1 MKKRI
6 IALLLI
12 LITVVC
18 LCSGCKKGYEIKIGL
33 VLEGDE
39 TAEFYNG
46 FVEATKRIRLDFEL
60 KDGIVN
66 IEKNVSADN
75 LSQKLDKLLKDGC
88 EIVVVVSDKER
99 EKFETDVVSAAKK
112 NKTVDFYMV
121 GGQRAH
127 IEELSNYRAVYAA
140 VHDGKYLA
148 GIAAGMKLKSLVQ
161 AGEITAQEAKV
172 GYVATESGDEI
183 SCYNAFYLGVR
194 AECPEAVMDVKYA
207 SDDYDS
213 QYQAA
218 QYLANSGCKVIAQN
232 IETMAVGDA
241 CTKNG
246 IFNIGHNVDTSE
258 NHPDS
263 FIVATK
269 LNWEEFLIN
278 VYSFRFME
286 MKMKDDW
293 VGTFKTDTV
302 QYTDVNLKTSDMDTV
317 IRLDQ
322 MKAEL
327 LSGTRH
333 VFDTS
338 KFTVTID
345 KPENKY
351 AKINEDGYLYACGA
365 EIGYKFNIE
374 VVKNGYYNECTERAF
389 PYFGLIIDGITVVR

>member
-12 LITVVC
+12 LITVAC
-18 LCSGCKKGYEIKIGL
+18 LCTGCKKGYEIKIGF

-39 TAEFYNG
+39 TSEYYRG
-46 FVEATKRIRLDFEL
+46 FIESTKRIRLDFEL
-60 KDGIVN
+60 EDGIVN
-66 IEKNVSADN
+66 IEKNVSADDC
-75 LSQKLDKLLKDGC
+75 KETVDKLLKNGC
-88 EIVVVVSDKER
+88 EIVVVVADKER
-99 EKFETDVVSAAKK
+99 EAFENDVIDAAKK
-112 NKTVDFYMV
+112 NKKVDFYMV
-121 GGQRAH
+121 GGERAH
-127 IEELSNYRAVYAA
+127 VEDLSNYRAAYAA

-148 GIAAGMKLKSLVQ
+148 GIAAGMKLKALEKEGV
-161 AGEITAQEAKV
+161 ITKDGAKV
-172 GYVATESGDEI
+172 GYVATKSGDEI

-194 AECPEAVMDVKYA
+194 AEYPEAVMDVTYA
-207 SDDYDS
+207 EEDYDS
-213 QYQAA
+213 QAA
-218 QYLANSGCKVIAQN
+218 ATQTLADGGCKIIAQN
-232 IETMAVGDA
+232 IETMAVGDI
-241 CTKNG
+241 CQKNG
-246 IFNIGHNVDTSE
+246 IFNIGHNVDTADE
-258 NHPDS
+258 HPDT

-269 LNWEEFLIN
+269 FNWDEFLIN

-302 QYTDVNLKTSDMDTV
+302 QYTDVNMKVSDMDTV

-351 AKINEDGYLYACGA
+351 AMINEDGYLYACGA
-365 EIGYKFNIE
+365 EIGYDVNIE

-389 PYFGLIIDGITVVR
+389 PYFGLIIDGITLIG